1 MATSGRRPR
10 IGRQYAFSLRN
21 LSLCFGLIAI
31 FVFGVGVT
39 VRAAGG
45 ATGAQ
50 PAAAVA
56 VGLLT
61 LLAAVVMRHRRTAPA
76 SPEEDSLR
84 AADFEAMTASEFEQA
99 VADLC
104 ERDGCRVSRVEGG
117 AGDLG
122 ADVLATAPDGQRIVI
137 QCKRYDSTHK
147 VGSQDVQRF
156 GGTCFAVHDAQI
168 AAVVTTSEFTK
179 PAAEYA
185 TQCGILCVD
194 GQELAMWAS
203 TGPAPWTE

>member
-21 LSLCFGLIAI
+21 LSVCFGLIALV
-31 FVFGVGVT
+31 VFAVGVA
-39 VRAAGG
+39 VSAADG
-45 ATGAQ
+45 ATDAQ

-61 LLAAVVMRHRRTAPA
+61 LLAAVVMRHRRMAPA
-76 SPEEDSLR
+76 SPEEDSLG

-104 ERDGCRVSRVEGG
+104 ERDGCQVSRVEGG

-122 ADVLATAPDGQRIVI
+122 ADARLTSARKAL
-137 QCKRYDSTHK
+137 S
-147 VGSQDVQRF
+147 VG
-156 GGTCFAVHDAQI
+156 I
-168 AAVVTTSEFTK
+168 AALRQRRHVRSRARARSAQARESVTGLSLSLNGIPGGRWCELLLGG
-179 PAAEYA
+179 
-185 TQCGILCVD
+185 CG
-194 GQELAMWAS
+194 
-203 TGPAPWTE
+203 

>member
-21 LSLCFGLIAI
+21 LSVCFGLIAI
-31 FVFGVGVT
+31 VVFGVGVT

-76 SPEEDSLR
+76 SPR
-84 AADFEAMTASEFEQA
+84 RIPSEQPT
-99 VADLC
+99 
-104 ERDGCRVSRVEGG
+104 SR
-117 AGDLG
+117 
-122 ADVLATAPDGQRIVI
+122 R
-137 QCKRYDSTHK
+137 
-147 VGSQDVQRF
+147 
-156 GGTCFAVHDAQI
+156 
-168 AAVVTTSEFTK
+168 
-179 PAAEYA
+179 
-185 TQCGILCVD
+185 
-194 GQELAMWAS
+194 
-203 TGPAPWTE
+203 